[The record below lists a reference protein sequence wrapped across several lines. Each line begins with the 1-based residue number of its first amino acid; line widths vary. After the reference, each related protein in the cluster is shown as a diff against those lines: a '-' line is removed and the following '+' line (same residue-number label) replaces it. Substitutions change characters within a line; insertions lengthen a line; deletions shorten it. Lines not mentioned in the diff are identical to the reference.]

1 MMMMVS
7 MALAGL
13 LGLLL
18 VAKIALLVWG
28 IRRNQRTAEQQQR
41 RIRERLEALPLA
53 TMLDTHQVGV
63 SRFLHQQRA
72 VEIERQLRI
81 CADCEET
88 PRCRALLK
96 SASDWTFCPLEAV
109 MARLRMLPA

>member
-1 MMMMVS
+1 MMMIS
-7 MALAGL
+7 TALAGL

-18 VAKIALLVWG
+18 VTKIALLVRS
-28 IRRNQRTAEQQQR
+28 IRRNQRTADQHQR
-41 RIRERLEALPLA
+41 HLRERLDALPLA
-53 TMLDTHQVGV
+53 TMLDTRRIDAA
-63 SRFLHQQRA
+63 RFLNQQRA

-96 SASDWTFCPLEAV
+96 SAIDWTFCPLEEAV
-109 MARLRMLPA
+109 ARLRLLPA